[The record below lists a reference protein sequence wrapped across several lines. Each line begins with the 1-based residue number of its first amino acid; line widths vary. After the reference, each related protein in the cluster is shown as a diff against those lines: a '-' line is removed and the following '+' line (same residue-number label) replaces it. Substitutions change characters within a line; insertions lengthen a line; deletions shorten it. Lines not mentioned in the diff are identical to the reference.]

1 MWQSYARHIDL
12 VKMICYK
19 CVLPLL
25 MWQLVWDGSSH
36 GLVKGLST
44 LVVLIR
50 KTWLFWSENLVVLI
64 RKIGCFDQKTWLLWL
79 ENLVVL
85 IRKLGCFDQKTWLF
99 WLENLVVQ
107 PRRTYI
113 ARCINH
119 CYDRREILWN
129 IHKMDT
135 HTNIRFIR
143 IGFLH
148 PNEPNPKSLNMVFF
162 RRPIFSPNALILS
175 HTYHFRCM
183 NIIFGARKGVLGVL
197 YICG

>member
-50 KTWLFWSENLVVLI
+50 KI
-64 RKIGCFDQKTWLLWL
+64 
-79 ENLVVL
+79 
-85 IRKLGCFDQKTWLF
+85 GCFDQKTWLF

-162 RRPIFSPNALILS
+162 RRPILNPNALILS
-175 HTYHFRCM
+175 HTYHFRCI
-183 NIIFGARKGVLGVL
+183 NIIFGARKGVL

>member
-64 RKIGCFDQKTWLLWL
+64 RKI
-79 ENLVVL
+79 
-85 IRKLGCFDQKTWLF
+85 GCFDQKTWLF

-175 HTYHFRCM
+175 HTYHFRCI